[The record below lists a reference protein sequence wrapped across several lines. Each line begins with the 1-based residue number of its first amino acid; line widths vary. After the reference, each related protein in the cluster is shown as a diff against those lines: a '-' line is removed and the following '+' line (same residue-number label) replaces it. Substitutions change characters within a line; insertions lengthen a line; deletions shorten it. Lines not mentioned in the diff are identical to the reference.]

1 MSKDYY
7 RWADII
13 LEYLENVLIKKF
25 SRLKSLLPLDEINPM
40 NAVEETYSDIL
51 NLVREAFLLLAN
63 ETARSLSFAADMESL
78 SEQWVDEMLE
88 GYNPTSKVVFNN
100 EFTRKRGRLVESLL
114 ASNKKPEEVDAAKK
128 SLMLMLNTYAILIAD
143 GAALEVYARENE
155 ATLQPGDGRTRNDYR
170 VRWRAELDD
179 RTCRTCWN
187 LNGLVFWR
195 SDLPSKPHFNC
206 RCWFERVTR

>member
-40 NAVEETYSDIL
+40 NAVEETYTDIL

-78 SEQWVDEMLE
+78 SAQWVDEMLE

-100 EFTRKRGRLVESLL
+100 EFTRKRDRLVESLL
-114 ASNKKPEEVDAAKK
+114 ASNKNPEEVDAAKK

-143 GAALEVYARENE
+143 ASVLEVYTRDGAKEGTARDDI
-155 ATLQPGDGRTRNDYR
+155 T
-170 VRWRAELDD
+170 VRWRAELDNK
-179 RTCRTCWN
+179 TCHICRN
-187 LNGLVFWR
+187 LNGLKFQLR
-195 SDLPSKPHFNC
+195 NLPPKPHFNC
-206 RCWFERVTR
+206 RCWYERVKR